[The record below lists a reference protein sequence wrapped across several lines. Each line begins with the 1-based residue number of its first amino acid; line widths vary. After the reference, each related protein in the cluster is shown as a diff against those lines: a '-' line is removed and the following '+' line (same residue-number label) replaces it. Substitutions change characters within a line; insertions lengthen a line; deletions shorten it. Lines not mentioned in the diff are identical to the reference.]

1 MKGIKNSQ
9 YQHKVKQIFEL
20 EVLEG
25 KHKGVYPIKEPDGFR
40 EVNII
45 VDVNETYFNIDNFIL
60 GETSKIK
67 FIQHTD
73 PETFNLVRNVYN
85 EQGGDGQILF
95 RWKISNNGKE
105 IDILGEGFEIN
116 LNKYKLSYN
125 KSGQCIECE
134 IKKREAQNKFFTRED
149 TTINLFATKNIDG
162 ENISPVQTKEI
173 FFKYGNSTLKGAWYI
188 STTNENE
195 NLFAGLPVSNITVET
210 TNPPD
215 YHGGKPEPLFPNPTA
230 IPPFF
235 PVFNRSESSQIGEV
249 YESFS
254 TNPFISRYSTV
265 PPNTTIENNPTPP
278 TLSLMGSKSSGR
290 MLYTK
295 LKITDYKIE
304 ISNLNVKSFL
314 KKCPIY
320 KPGQNHP
327 VGYEQRKL
335 DFALYAVIIKDNEW
349 VYEKELEK
357 SIRQSNYSSMDIKN
371 KTYTVEKEIP
381 ANGELRLV
389 FRITEKDT
397 QLNNET
403 ILSYGG
409 EFIFENTRTS
419 IEVHVEIDNLAIKT
433 KTVSLFDA
441 IDKIA
446 ENYSGGKLFLKSNAL
461 KNENIWGN
469 QMVTTG
475 LFLRD
480 VALGIIG
487 EEKINTSF
495 KSLFFDGAHPLLAL
509 GYDVQDKFIVVED
522 IGYFFKDFLSYDLTD
537 KPFVEESFSINNDTD
552 NAFNTLVFGTKKFST
567 KKNNDLKNFNTKME
581 CSTPIKS
588 IKKKFDKTTELI
600 IDEYKIQ
607 ELLLDKSSSTNDNDD
622 DVIII
627 DTIHKYI
634 YSNEG
639 TFGSIKHTNAN
650 GRLVLI
656 SNDFV
661 WDNFG
666 IKKGTQFSILDG
678 LNTGHWKVLDI
689 NKTKLTLNKYSDIQ
703 EGLSP
708 NKVRYILSDV
718 IKNRNATSSDGFE
731 IAHNVRN
738 KMACSNLVH
747 NPKYQLNR
755 WFPYFSGG
763 LSKKESY
770 EDISVTA
777 YKNNGGV
784 IVQPS
789 VHTLYNAISGVEKL
803 DDSISLGKL
812 RNQNNSF
819 FNGER
824 IEITLTDVAFD
835 EFYNLYN
842 KWRYGVDIT
851 SGEEFD
857 SRGYI
862 DVKAGKEII
871 SIYPIGSNALE
882 YERAFR
888 ELTIRGK
895 IKKKRE
901 V

>member
-9 YQHKVKQIFEL
+9 YQNKVKQIFEL

-25 KHKGVYPIKEPDGFR
+25 KHKGIYNIKEPGGFR

-67 FIQHTD
+67 FIQHADTK
-73 PETFNLVRNVYN
+73 TFDLIRDVYN

-95 RWKISNNGKE
+95 RWKISNNGQE
-105 IDILGEGFEIN
+105 TDILGEGFEIN
-116 LNKYKLSYN
+116 LNKYKLTYD

-162 ENISPVQTKEI
+162 RDIKPVQTKDI
-173 FFKYGNSTLKGAWYI
+173 LFKYGNSTMKGAWYI

-195 NLFAGLPVSNITVET
+195 NLFAGLPVSNITVGT

-215 YHGGKPEPLFPNPTA
+215 YHGGRPEPLLPKPTA

-249 YESFS
+249 YENFS
-254 TNPFISRYSTV
+254 TSPFIIIYSTRA
-265 PPNTTIENNPTPP
+265 PNDIDHSNPNSP
-278 TLSLMGSKSSGR
+278 TLRLMGSKPSGR

-304 ISNLNVKSFL
+304 ISNLNAKSSL

-327 VGYEQRKL
+327 LGYEQRPL
-335 DFALYAVIIKDNEW
+335 EFALYAVIIKDNEW

-357 SIRQSNYSSMDIKN
+357 SIRHNNYSSMDIKN
-371 KTYTVEKEIP
+371 KTYTIEKEIP

-389 FRITEKDT
+389 FRISEKDT
-397 QLNNET
+397 PVNNET

-409 EFIFENTRTS
+409 EFLLENTRTS

-433 KTVSLFDA
+433 KTVRLFDA

-446 ENYSGGKLFLKSNAL
+446 ENYSGGKLFLKSNTL
-461 KNENIWGN
+461 RNEYIWGN

-475 LFLRD
+475 LSLRD

-495 KSLFFDGAHPLLAL
+495 KSLFFDGVHPLLAL

-537 KPFVEESFSINNDTD
+537 KPFIEESFSINNDTN

-588 IKKKFDKTTELI
+588 IKKKFDKTTNLI

-627 DTIHKYI
+627 DTIHKYV
-634 YSNEG
+634 YADEG
-639 TFGSIKHTNAN
+639 TFGSIKHVNVN

-661 WDNFG
+661 WGSFPIEIG
-666 IKKGTQFSILDG
+666 SQFSILEG
-678 LNTGHWKVLDI
+678 LNTGLWKVLDI
-689 NKTKLTLNKYSDIQ
+689 NKTKLTLNKYSNIQ
-703 EGLSP
+703 EGVSP
-708 NKVRYILSDV
+708 NRVRYTLSDI

-731 IAHNVRN
+731 MAHNVRN
-738 KMACSNLVH
+738 QKACANLVH

-763 LSKKESY
+763 LSKKENH
-770 EDISVTA
+770 ENISVSS
-777 YKNNGGV
+777 YKNNGAV
-784 IVQPS
+784 VVQPS
-789 VHTLYNAISGVEKL
+789 THTFYNVISGVEQL

-812 RNQNNSF
+812 RNQNKSF

-824 IEITLTDVAFD
+824 IEITLTNVSFE
-835 EFYNLYN
+835 EFYDLYN
-842 KWRYGVDIT
+842 KWRYGIDIT
-851 SGEEFD
+851 SGKEIE

-862 DVKAGKEII
+862 DVKADKEII

-888 ELTIRGK
+888 ELTIKGK